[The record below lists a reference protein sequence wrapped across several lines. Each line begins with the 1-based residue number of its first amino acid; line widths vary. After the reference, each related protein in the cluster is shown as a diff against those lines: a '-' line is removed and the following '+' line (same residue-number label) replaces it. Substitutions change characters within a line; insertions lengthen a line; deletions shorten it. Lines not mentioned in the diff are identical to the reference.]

1 MFIREIIL
9 NKLREV
15 IHPEGGG
22 DIVTQGLVKAIN
34 LSDQRMEIVLRLRSE
49 PKSTRR
55 ILRSFI
61 FESLIE
67 YGKNFS
73 IRVKFEKVRNTH
85 QTVYNEINSIPKQSF
100 QKIAISSTNGGIGQ
114 SSFSVNLA
122 VALSKFDY
130 RVGLLDADLFGP
142 DLMAILATDN
152 EPFYINK
159 KVYLFRSFG
168 ICILSLRKL
177 MEEKGFVNWR
187 ESCVEKCFQEVLH
200 EIESEDLNLVLFNLP
215 PGAGDAQLAL
225 AQYIGFN
232 GAIIVSSSQDAFKAG
247 LNKIIHLYQEN
258 DIPILG
264 VLEDSSYIDQNF
276 TIIQSDQSNK
286 NNEIRYLGNIPL
298 EVISRQAIAKKSPA
312 VVRNGKNFESFAFNQ
327 IAGQIKS
334 NLFH

>member
-9 NKLREV
+9 NKLRAV

-34 LSDQRMEIVLRLRSE
+34 LYDQRMEIVLRLRSE

-55 ILRSFI
+55 ILRSFV
-61 FESLIE
+61 FESLID
-67 YGKNFS
+67 YRKNYD
-73 IRVKFEKVRNTH
+73 IKVKFEKVRITQH
-85 QTVYNEINSIPKQSF
+85 TVFNEINSIPRQSF

-114 SSFSVNLA
+114 TSFSMNLA
-122 VALSKFDY
+122 VALSKLDY

-142 DLMAILATDN
+142 DLSAILSTDN
-152 EPFYINK
+152 APFYINK
-159 KVYLFRSFG
+159 KVYLFQSYG

-187 ESCVEKCFQEVLH
+187 ESCVEKCFRDVLH

-225 AQYIGFN
+225 AEYIGFN
-232 GAIIVSSSQDAFKAG
+232 GAIIVSSSQDSFKVS
-247 LNKIIHLYQEN
+247 LDKIIHLYQEN

-264 VLEDSSYIDQNF
+264 VLEDSSSIDQHF
-276 TIIQSDQSNK
+276 TLIQSDHTSK
-286 NNEIRYLGNIPL
+286 GNEIRYLGNIPL
-298 EVISRQAIAKKSPA
+298 EIISRQAIAAKLPA
-312 VVRNGKNFESFAFNQ
+312 IVGNGKSFESFAFNQ
-327 IAGQIKS
+327 IAGQIK
-334 NLFH
+334 NELFH

>member
-1 MFIREIIL
+1 MFILEIIL

-34 LSDQRMEIVLRLRSE
+34 LTDHDMEIVLRLRSE
-49 PKSTRR
+49 PMSTRR

-67 YGKNFS
+67 YKKNYD

-85 QTVYNEINSIPKQSF
+85 PTFFNGVNSIPRQSF

-114 SSFSVNLA
+114 TSFSMNLA
-122 VALSKFDY
+122 VALSKLEY

-142 DLMAILATDN
+142 DLTAILSPDD

-159 KVYLFRSFG
+159 KVYLYQSFG
-168 ICILSLRKL
+168 VCILSLKKL

-200 EIESEDLNLVLFNLP
+200 EIESEDLNLVLINLP

-232 GAIIVSSSQDAFKAG
+232 GAIIVSSSQDSFQTN
-247 LNKIIHLYQEN
+247 LNKMIHLYQKN
-258 DIPILG
+258 NIPILG
-264 VLEDSSYIDQNF
+264 VLEDSSSIDQHF
-276 TIIQSDQSNK
+276 TLIQSDHSHK
-286 NNEIRYLGNIPL
+286 RNEIKYLGNIPL
-298 EVISRQAIAKKSPA
+298 EVISRQAIAAKLPA
-312 VVRNGKNFESFAFNQ
+312 IVGNGNNLESLAFNQ
-327 IAGQIKS
+327 IAGQIKN